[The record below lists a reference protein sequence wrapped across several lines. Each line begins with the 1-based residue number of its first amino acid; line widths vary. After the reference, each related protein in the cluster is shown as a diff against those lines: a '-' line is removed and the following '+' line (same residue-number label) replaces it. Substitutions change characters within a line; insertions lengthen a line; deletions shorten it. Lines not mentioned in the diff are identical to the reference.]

1 MTTKGKKLNHEP
13 YAYSY
18 TARQPRYGPSQFF
31 EFDTEPLPSISD
43 YLKVLTGG
51 CEVCRHSDGDWC
63 TRQGRSVKAG
73 DPRCADF
80 VRGLGD
86 EAGRD
91 IPAKM
96 IHGYINEMLG
106 ITDAEKVR
114 RLMGK

>member
-1 MTTKGKKLNHEP
+1 M
-13 YAYSY
+13 
-18 TARQPRYGPSQFF
+18 
-31 EFDTEPLPSISD
+31 
-43 YLKVLTGG
+43 
-51 CEVCRHSDGDWC
+51 
-63 TRQGRSVKAG
+63 KAG